1 MSDEKKFVP
10 FISPETNMLEFTF
23 RGLLIGLVMSIILG
37 AANAYLGL
45 KAGMTIA
52 ATYPAAVIGMAILK
66 LKFIKGTM
74 LEENFARTVG
84 SVGEALAAGAI
95 FTLPAF
101 FIGGI
106 WKPFF
111 TTGHYLTST
120 LILIVGGIIGIL
132 FVALLRR
139 MMVEDKELQFP
150 ESVAA
155 AQIHKAGRTAGSNS
169 KFLFSAMGLGVLI
182 QFLAEFKLF
191 KASWEH
197 FYAWFKNLTIPGTAI
212 KGKGGMLISQ
222 PGISPAYM
230 GVGYIIGP
238 RYASLNFSG
247 GILAWGLLTPI
258 IYYFISPYIDASF
271 IQTWAEVLTRRES
284 GLTIEAAVE
293 RVGDPSFQINQVWG
307 LIVRPIAIGG
317 MLMGVLYTMFNMR
330 KSLVT
335 GLKRSISD
343 VKKAASGQEVN
354 IPRTEK
360 DLKFSWIM
368 LGILGAGIAAFCI
381 TKFIFQAGIG
391 PALIAAFI
399 LMVLGF
405 FFAAVSGYLV
415 GIIGSSNNPLSGLTL
430 TALVVTA
437 IILVAIG
444 VKEQEGVSTVLGV
457 AALLCVAAAVAGEM
471 FQDLKVGHILGGTP
485 WKMQAGNIIS
495 VVVSAL
501 VMFVVLNMLNQ
512 ADIAQ
517 GQMENYTGGFGSKTL
532 AAPQASLMAMLSQ
545 GIVGGKMAWPLII
558 VGLFMGVAF
567 IMMQVK
573 SPMLVSVGMYLPLE
587 TTFAIFI
594 GGIVRGIVDI
604 ISKKRNHSKIQKE
617 RIENVGVLLAA
628 GLVAGEALT
637 KLGFAPFRIAK
648 VKLYEIFQDPPLFIG
663 FVVLAFIGFILVQV
677 PLKNAGK
684 AGE

>member
-10 FISPETNMLEFTF
+10 FVPAESSMLEFTV
-23 RGLLIGLVMSIILG
+23 RALLIGLVMSVILG

-45 KAGMTIA
+45 RAGMTIA

-66 LKFIKGTM
+66 TMKGTM

-101 FIGGI
+101 FITGI
-106 WKPFF
+106 WRPFL

-120 LILIVGGIIGIL
+120 VILIVGGIVAIL

-155 AQIHKAGRTAGSNS
+155 GQIHKAGRAATSNS
-169 KFLFSAMGLGVLI
+169 KYLFGAMGLGAII
-182 QFLAEFKLF
+182 QILGQFSFF
-191 KASWEH
+191 KASWDK
-197 FYAWFKNLTIPGTAI
+197 FYAWFKSINIPGTPI
-212 KGKGGMLISQ
+212 GGKGGMLLSQ
-222 PGISPAYM
+222 PGISPAYV

-238 RYASLNFSG
+238 KYASLNFSG
-247 GILAWGLLTPI
+247 GVLAWGLLTPI
-258 IYYFISPYIDASF
+258 IYYFVAPYINGDFLAAWAQLLTQRETGLAM
-271 IQTWAEVLTRRES
+271 QT
-284 GLTIEAAVE
+284 AAE
-293 RVGDPSFQINQVWG
+293 RVKDPAFQITQVWQY
-307 LIVRPIAIGG
+307 IVRPIAIGG
-317 MLMGVLYTMFNMR
+317 MLMGVLATLFKMR
-330 KSLVT
+330 KSLIT
-335 GLKRSISD
+335 GLGRSIGD
-343 VKKAASGQEVN
+343 VKKAAAGQAVD
-354 IPRTEK
+354 ISRTEK
-360 DLKFSWIM
+360 DLKFPLIVG
-368 LGILGAGIAAFCI
+368 GILAGGLVAFLI
-381 TKFIFQAGIG
+381 TKFVFNAGIL
-391 PALIAAFI
+391 PSLVAAFI
-399 LMVLGF
+399 LIFLGF
-405 FFAAVSGYLV
+405 FFSAVSGYLV

-437 IILVAIG
+437 LILVVIG
-444 VKEQEGVSTVLGV
+444 VKGDAGVSTVLGV
-457 AALLCVAAAVAGEM
+457 AALLCVTAAVAGEM

-495 VVVSAL
+495 VVISAL

-517 GQMENYTGGFGSKTL
+517 GQMQGYTGGFGSKTL
-532 AAPQASLMAMLSQ
+532 AAPQAGLMAILSQ
-545 GIVGGKMAWPLII
+545 GIVSGNMSWALIV
-558 VGLFMGVAF
+558 VGLFMGAAF

-594 GGIVRGIVDI
+594 GGLIKGVVDI
-604 ISKKRNHSKIQKE
+604 VCEKRKYTKPQLA
-617 RIENVGVLLAA
+617 RIDNIGVLIAS
-628 GLVAGEALT
+628 GLVAGEAIT
-637 KLGFAPFRIAK
+637 NLGFAPFKIAK
-648 VKLYEIFQDPPLFIG
+648 IEFFKIFQDPPLLIG
-663 FVVLAFIGFILVQV
+663 FAILGFIAFILIQI

-684 AGE
+684 PEED